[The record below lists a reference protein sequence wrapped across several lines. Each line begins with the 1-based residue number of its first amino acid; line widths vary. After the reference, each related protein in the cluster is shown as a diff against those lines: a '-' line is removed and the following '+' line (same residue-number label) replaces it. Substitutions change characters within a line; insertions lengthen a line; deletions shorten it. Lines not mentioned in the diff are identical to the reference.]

1 MSKVKSIIDG
11 ANESYFRGRI
21 EGEKIPGALQDRIL
35 GTYVTEDNKE
45 ELYTNTFT
53 NRNMFPADE
62 KFDEATLI
70 ELGEVVSAELKKI
83 QDQKQNAKGLTV

>member
-21 EGEKIPGALQDRIL
+21 NGEKIPGALQDRIL
-35 GTYVTEDNKE
+35 GAYGTKENME
-45 ELYTNTFT
+45 ELCLNTFT
-53 NRNMFPADE
+53 KGNMFPIDE
-62 KFDEATLI
+62 KVDEATLI

-83 QDQKQNAKGLTV
+83 QEQKQNARGLTV